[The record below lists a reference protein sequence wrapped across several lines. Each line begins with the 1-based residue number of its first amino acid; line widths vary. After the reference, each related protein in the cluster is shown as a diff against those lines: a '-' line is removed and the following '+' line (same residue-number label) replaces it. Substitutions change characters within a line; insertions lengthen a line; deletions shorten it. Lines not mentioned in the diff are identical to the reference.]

1 MKNVHCNIM
10 ATTSGRRYEADCWIT
25 WHKTKHIGS
34 KSGGL
39 RLPRPTV
46 PCKNEVGPQSGRKRV
61 LPGQSDWVDFTS
73 NHPDLCVGA
82 ARRIISKFDR
92 ISCSSDSSDSDW

>member
-39 RLPRPTV
+39 QLPRPTV

-61 LPGQSDWVDFTS
+61 LPGRFFRVEIE
-73 NHPDLCVGA
+73 
-82 ARRIISKFDR
+82 IIADIFRFYLKLLL
-92 ISCSSDSSDSDW
+92 